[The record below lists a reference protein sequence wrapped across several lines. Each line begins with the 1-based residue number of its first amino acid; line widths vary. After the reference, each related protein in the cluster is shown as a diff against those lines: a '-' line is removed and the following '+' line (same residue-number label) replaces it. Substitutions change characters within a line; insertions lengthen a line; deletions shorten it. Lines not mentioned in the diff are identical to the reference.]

1 MKGAVKADLRVYK
14 SMKILQTPV
23 RFYPYIGGVENY
35 VYSLSKHLVRFG
47 HDVTVLC
54 ANEPKNGR
62 KGAKHEYPNGYA
74 IFLS

>member
-1 MKGAVKADLRVYK
+1 
-14 SMKILQTPV
+14 MKILQIPV

-54 ANEPKNGR
+54 ANEPK
-62 KGAKHEYPNGYA
+62 KWIK
-74 IFLS
+74 